1 MGKEGNQAAAF
12 SDYAL
17 PNFKGLRRL
26 LFYHG
31 SRFGNRAIPYLVLNL
46 FKSVYF
52 MSPNLWN
59 NMMNGYSGLAF

>member
-26 LFYHG
+26 MLWHG
-31 SRFGNRAIPYLVLNL
+31 R
-46 FKSVYF
+46 
-52 MSPNLWN
+52 
-59 NMMNGYSGLAF
+59 